1 MQLESVKVEETVLTA
16 GFLSLTPP
24 LTQLRCLP
32 SCRESLLKATSLPPP
47 PSYSC
52 LLILVDSLSM
62 SAALLAHEL

>member
-1 MQLESVKVEETVLTA
+1 MQLECEGRKDSTDCRLPRPD
-16 GFLSLTPP
+16 SLP

-62 SAALLAHEL
+62 SAAPLAHEL